1 MSTLHRI
8 LDVRPEER
16 RNTFAAFATLLLVT
30 TGHTLLE
37 TARDAFFLAK
47 MPVSRLP
54 WMYLIIVVLALGLS
68 QIRAAR
74 ADSKWGVAGAL
85 GVGAVI
91 TTGFWTA
98 MHGGTARPSVLYAV
112 YVWTGLFGSWAM
124 VQIWTLLGRAHTM
137 TQAKRLY
144 GFIGVGAV
152 LGGVVG
158 AVLARVTISMLSP
171 RSAVLM
177 AAGIFV
183 VAAFPCT
190 LIKVPAEEP
199 EARPRRG
206 TEVAPLRRRPMSATL
221 SLMLENQFA
230 RRVLYLVLISTI
242 TVTVSDFLF
251 KSQIALRFD
260 STRDL
265 GNWLSGFYAVTNSLA
280 LIAQLAIAPWV
291 FRRAGVQRALFV
303 FPALMLVAA
312 GGVVL
317 SAGAV
322 GAAMVIKGLDGAL
335 RYSIHKTSTE
345 LLLVPVPDGTR
356 ERIKPIIDVVGSRG
370 GQALG
375 SLLVIA
381 LLAVGG
387 AAVGAP
393 FLGAVVLGLALV
405 WLALVVTIRSH
416 YLDVFRETLRSGGL
430 SGKAE
435 LPELDL
441 GALETLFAGL
451 NSSNDQDVI
460 SALELLAEQHRERLV
475 PALILYHPSKVVVL
489 RALDIFQE
497 MGRSDFVSIADRL
510 NSHPDGEVA
519 AAALR
524 ARTAVAPQK
533 ELLLERLGDRS
544 PRVSVTALVALMARG
559 WIDLADADQQLR
571 TVLEMRSW
579 ETAAELARAVGIVA
593 PRRGSDPAVDER
605 FDDLLIAIAAQ
616 AHELKDDEEERA
628 AHDGRRRP
636 PTAADALA
644 LASPDVRVRL
654 EVARAMAARPAEKFI
669 SVLVHMLNRHE
680 LRSAA
685 RAALSV
691 TPNAL
696 AALDQ
701 AMSAADLPRDIRV
714 HLPRTVSSF
723 EPGGASQILMRH
735 LATVREGAV
744 RFKVIRGLVKLRR
757 INPDLKLDPSLLT
770 RTAEATLAHV
780 EELRRW
786 GTALSLGD
794 EDAVSLRAG
803 STPLQAAHHLIVD
816 LVHDKE
822 IHATQ
827 RLFLLLELI
836 NGDPFDDI
844 WRGLRSADP
853 KSRASSLELLENLVE
868 EPLRTR
874 VLTLVGEREPPREPS
889 GRPSSVLVSR
899 PSQAPKLT
907 YEAAIRE
914 LLTQGSD
921 TVRLLAE
928 YRAKELGIDIEAE
941 RRAPLP
947 TAVESSPLATSLAER
962 LVDTVTEL
970 LAPAPDSPLSDSGA
984 TRAPA

>member
-1 MSTLHRI
+1 L
-8 LDVRPEER
+8 
-16 RNTFAAFATLLLVT
+16 
-30 TGHTLLE
+30 
-37 TARDAFFLAK
+37 
-47 MPVSRLP
+47 
-54 WMYLIIVVLALGLS
+54 
-68 QIRAAR
+68 
-74 ADSKWGVAGAL
+74 
-85 GVGAVI
+85 
-91 TTGFWTA
+91 
-98 MHGGTARPSVLYAV
+98 
-112 YVWTGLFGSWAM
+112 
-124 VQIWTLLGRAHTM
+124 
-137 TQAKRLY
+137 
-144 GFIGVGAV
+144 
-152 LGGVVG
+152 
-158 AVLARVTISMLSP
+158 
-171 RSAVLM
+171 
-177 AAGIFV
+177 
-183 VAAFPCT
+183 
-190 LIKVPAEEP
+190 
-199 EARPRRG
+199 
-206 TEVAPLRRRPMSATL
+206 
-221 SLMLENQFA
+221 
-230 RRVLYLVLISTI
+230 
-242 TVTVSDFLF
+242 
-251 KSQIALRFD
+251 
-260 STRDL
+260 
-265 GNWLSGFYAVTNSLA
+265 
-280 LIAQLAIAPWV
+280 
-291 FRRAGVQRALFV
+291 
-303 FPALMLVAA
+303 
-312 GGVVL
+312 
-317 SAGAV
+317 
-322 GAAMVIKGLDGAL
+322 
-335 RYSIHKTSTE
+335 
-345 LLLVPVPDGTR
+345 
-356 ERIKPIIDVVGSRG
+356 
-370 GQALG
+370 
-375 SLLVIA
+375 
-381 LLAVGG
+381 
-387 AAVGAP
+387 
-393 FLGAVVLGLALV
+393 
-405 WLALVVTIRSH
+405 TIRSH

-497 MGRSDFVSIADRL
+497 MGRADFVSIADRL

-524 ARTAVAPQK
+524 ARTAVAPLK

-559 WIDLADADQQLR
+559 WIDAAAADQQLR
-571 TVLEMRSW
+571 TVLETRSW

-593 PRRGSDPAVDER
+593 PRRGTDPAVDER

-616 AHELKDDEEERA
+616 AHELKDDEGESA
-628 AHDGRRRP
+628 AHDGRDRG
-636 PTAADALA
+636 PTAGDALA

-654 EVARAMAARPAEKFI
+654 EVARAIAARPAEKFI

-680 LRSAA
+680 LRAAA

-701 AMSAADLPRDIRV
+701 AMSTADLPRDIRV
-714 HLPRTVSSF
+714 HLPRTVATF
-723 EPGGASQILMRH
+723 EPGPASQILMRH

-757 INPDLKLDPSLLT
+757 NNPDLKLDPSLLT

-794 EDAVSLRAG
+794 EDAVVSLRAG
-803 STPLQAAHHLIVD
+803 SSPLQAAHHLIVD

-822 IHATQ
+822 LHATQ

-853 KSRASSLELLENLVE
+853 KSRASSLELLENLVQ

-874 VLTLVGEREPPREPS
+874 VLTLVGEQEPPREPS
-889 GRPSSVLVSR
+889 GRPSSVPVSR

-914 LLTQGSD
+914 LLTQGSE

-928 YRAKELGIDIEAE
+928 YRAKELGIDSEAV
-941 RRAPLP
+941 RR
-947 TAVESSPLATSLAER
+947 ESRPPAAEISPLATSLGER
-962 LVDTVTEL
+962 LVDTVSEL